1 MNKSEKKILKLI
13 LENHLTVDHKYL
25 TISTLTEK
33 TDFSE
38 DELFRIISKL
48 VIFQYVKMIRTD
60 NHWTVNP
67 FSITEKGLLALQFPW
82 GRIIR
87 DVLIVV
93 ATITAFIAI
102 LIQINSD

>member
-33 TDFSE
+33 TGLSE
-38 DELFRIISKL
+38 NELYKILQKL
-48 VIFQYVKMIRTD
+48 LVFQYVKMIDTKYD
-60 NHWTVNP
+60 WTANS
-67 FSITEKGLLALQFPW
+67 FTITEKGLLVLQRSW

-87 DVLIVV
+87 DVFIGI

-102 LIQINSD
+102 LIQLNS